1 MSKKSSSTR
10 SEGSISQPMPAKK
23 PSTRN
28 RKEHQAIDKKSV
40 RFSKESEQVQIRRPS
55 RRSLLARWYSVEDY
69 QSFQHTTYRD
79 ATMQSTV
86 YLAAR
91 EADALLPKD
100 EVAKCVGIVHL
111 LSEDVRRESFSC
123 VHWFDWMCTFFD
135 LISNI
140 LTSCSLL
147 RMLFQ
152 INRSLPRLQAR
163 QVEAFSYRFARARTS
178 ERAWWCK
185 YQAAS

>member
-28 RKEHQAIDKKSV
+28 RKEHQAMDKKSV

-55 RRSLLARWYSVEDY
+55 RRSLLTRWYSVEDY
-69 QSFQHTTYRD
+69 QSFQHMTYRD
-79 ATMQSTV
+79 ATIQSTV

-100 EVAKCVGIVHL
+100 EVAKCVGILHL
-111 LSEDVRRESFSC
+111 LSEDVRRRYHDYKLGRLKHSHTVLQEQERQRELGGVS
-123 VHWFDWMCTFFD
+123 TR
-135 LISNI
+135 
-140 LTSCSLL
+140 LL
-147 RMLFQ
+147 ANVSKASSQEDRD
-152 INRSLPRLQAR
+152 
-163 QVEAFSYRFARARTS
+163 RARMF
-178 ERAWWCK
+178 AFL
-185 YQAAS
+185 AAAP